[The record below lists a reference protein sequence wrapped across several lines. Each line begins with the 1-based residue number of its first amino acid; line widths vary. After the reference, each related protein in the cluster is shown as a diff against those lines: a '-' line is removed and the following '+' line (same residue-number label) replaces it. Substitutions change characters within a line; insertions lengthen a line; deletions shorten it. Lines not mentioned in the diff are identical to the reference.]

1 MMNWKLQLLEQHIID
16 EFNRITLN
24 IDRNNYEK
32 EIEKV
37 LSWWVVIETPALF
50 LSYRELF
57 QKAKLPE
64 TVKWLYENIIIALPE
79 RYKDS
84 SIIKYAE
91 QWVPD
96 IILRQEFF
104 EVNIWTWTVV
114 DIGSS
119 DWYFSVELG
128 KNPQR
133 TVIGIDMLPER
144 VERANQFAKD
154 NNANTKFIC
163 GFAEN
168 IPLEDDISDT
178 SILSHMLEHVQ
189 NPLQV
194 LDEAYRITKS
204 WGRIIAIVPDNIW
217 RDPTHIRF
225 IESAQLS
232 NWLAKYGKVSEKHT
246 VWTKWIGY
254 ICQISKS

>member
-1 MMNWKLQLLEQHIID
+1 MKKAKLQFSEQNIID
-16 EFNRITLN
+16 EFYEITSN
-24 IDRNNYEK
+24 IDRKNYEK
-32 EIEKV
+32 EIKKV
-37 LSWWVVIETPALF
+37 LSWWVIIETPSLF
-50 LSYRELF
+50 LAYRKLF

-79 RYKDS
+79 RYKNS

-96 IILRQEFF
+96 ILLRKEFF
-104 EVNIWTWTVV
+104 ETHTWNWIIV

-119 DWYFSVELG
+119 DWYFAVELG
-128 KNPQR
+128 KSSHR
-133 TVIGIDMLPER
+133 EVIGIDMLPDR
-144 VERANQFAKD
+144 VERANQFARD
-154 NNANTKFIC
+154 NNTNTKFIC

-168 IPLEDDISDT
+168 IPLEDDVSDT

-189 NPLQV
+189 SPLKV
-194 LDEAYRITKS
+194 LDETYRITKS
-204 WGRIIAIVPDNIW
+204 WGKIIAIVPDNIW

-225 IESAQLS
+225 IKSEQLL
-232 NWLAKYGKVSEKHT
+232 NWLEKYGKVSEKYL

-254 ICQISKS
+254 ICQISKI